1 MKSLND
7 NEKKTDSKKENCIS
21 WFVVGIFCALYVA
34 VLNIVLPFKAAFIL
48 SMLTVMVIC
57 ILVEIW

>member
-1 MKSLND
+1 MKSLNY
-7 NEKKTDSKKENCIS
+7 NKKKTDKENCIS
-21 WFVVGIFCALYVA
+21 WFVFGILCTLLVVA
-34 VLNIVLPFKAAFIL
+34 FNIVAPFKVAFIW

>member
-7 NEKKTDSKKENCIS
+7 NEKKTDKENCIS
-21 WFVVGIFCALYVA
+21 WFVFGLFCALYVA
-34 VLNIVLPFKAAFIL
+34 VLNIVLPFKAAFIW